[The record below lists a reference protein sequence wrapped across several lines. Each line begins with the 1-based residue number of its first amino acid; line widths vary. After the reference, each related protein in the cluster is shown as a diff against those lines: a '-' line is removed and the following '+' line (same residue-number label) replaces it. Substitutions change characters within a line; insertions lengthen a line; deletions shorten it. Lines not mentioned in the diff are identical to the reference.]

1 MGKSSRSS
9 DSSLKSELKDR
20 IRSIVGDEPVA
31 AFARRV
37 GVGESLM
44 RKYLA
49 GSSPSTENL
58 AAIASAAGVTVDWLA
73 TGQGIKSAEE
83 LRRLTKDKCA
93 TTPDVAV
100 ATPEVA
106 PEGSRFVSSAHSQGR
121 PPDGLAVGIGPDMPL
136 HPDEEGGKEN
146 PLTTRYV
153 ERWVKIIKMVE
164 DLPDAEA
171 MMLLEETFVRAQN
184 AKQIDELKRTVAE
197 LRAAQ
202 QKTG

>member
-1 MGKSSRSS
+1 MIRKWEGETSLPGGDALQRIGGTGVNLHWLLTGEGSMRS
-9 DSSLKSELKDR
+9 
-20 IRSIVGDEPVA
+20 DEERA
-31 AFARRV
+31 A
-37 GVGESLM
+37 
-44 RKYLA
+44 
-49 GSSPSTENL
+49 
-58 AAIASAAGVTVDWLA
+58 
-73 TGQGIKSAEE
+73 
-83 LRRLTKDKCA
+83 
-93 TTPDVAV
+93 TPDVAV
-100 ATPEVA
+100 ATPYVA
-106 PEGSRFVSSAHSQGR
+106 PKGSRLVSSAHSHGR

-136 HPDEEGGKEN
+136 HPDEEGWKEN

-171 MMLLEETFVRAQN
+171 MMLLEETFARAQN

>member
-1 MGKSSRSS
+1 MIRKWEGETSLPGGDALQRIGGTGVNLHWLLTGEGSMRS
-9 DSSLKSELKDR
+9 
-20 IRSIVGDEPVA
+20 DEERA
-31 AFARRV
+31 A
-37 GVGESLM
+37 
-44 RKYLA
+44 
-49 GSSPSTENL
+49 
-58 AAIASAAGVTVDWLA
+58 
-73 TGQGIKSAEE
+73 
-83 LRRLTKDKCA
+83 
-93 TTPDVAV
+93 TPD
-100 ATPEVA
+100 VA

-136 HPDEEGGKEN
+136 RPDEEGGKEN

-171 MMLLEETFVRAQN
+171 MMLLEETFARAQN